1 MRKEDQ
7 DLKRKTT
14 SAREGMLLTAPLVLG
29 CLIFYAIP
37 FVMVIRYSL
46 TRGAGNTHRFVGFQ
60 NYHNILENEIFQLA
74 FGNTLKFLAIAL
86 PLVLVVAY
94 ALALMLRSHVKEHQ
108 VLKSVLLL
116 PYIMPIVG
124 IVQVVELIFAET
136 GLLSRVLL
144 AMNLPVQAW
153 LESEFAFWV
162 VLGLYLWKNTGYAVI
177 LLLSGLITIPDDLYE
192 ATGLDGGNKW
202 QQLWYITIPQ
212 MWYSVFFTVVF
223 SLINAFKSFREIF
236 LIGGIRPH
244 KSIYMLQ
251 HFINNSFE
259 NVNYTKLAVASV
271 LLFLVLAS
279 VFTISYRWVL
289 RKEAFRE

>member
-1 MRKEDQ
+1 M
-7 DLKRKTT
+7 KRKLNH
-14 SAREGMLLTAPLVLG
+14 AREGMILVAPLLLG
-29 CLIFYAIP
+29 GMIFNAIP
-37 FVMVIRYSL
+37 FGMVIRYSI
-46 TRGAGNTHRFVGFQ
+46 TRGAGNTHRFVGIQ
-60 NYHNILENEIFQLA
+60 NYRNILENEIFQLA

-94 ALALMLRSHVKEHQ
+94 AIALMLKSRVKKLK

-124 IVQVVELIFAET
+124 IVQVVELLFADT
-136 GLLSRVLL
+136 GLLTRLL
-144 AMNLPVQAW
+144 LSMNLPVEAW
-153 LESEFAFWV
+153 LHSEYAFWV
-162 VLGLYLWKNTGYAVI
+162 VTGLYLWKNTGYAVI
-177 LLLSGLITIPDDLYE
+177 LLLSGLITISDDLYA
-192 ATGLDGGNKW
+192 ATDLDGGTKW
-202 QQLWYITIPQ
+202 QQFWYITVPQ

-236 LIGGIRPH
+236 LIGGVRPH

-259 NVNYTKLAVASV
+259 NLNYTKLAVASV
-271 LLFLVLAS
+271 LLLLVLAS
-279 VFTISYRWVL
+279 VFTISYRWVM

>member
-1 MRKEDQ
+1 M
-7 DLKRKTT
+7 KRNGKH
-14 SAREGMLLTAPLVLG
+14 AREGMMLVAPLLLG
-29 CLIFYAIP
+29 ALIFYAIP
-37 FVMVIRYSL
+37 FGMVIRYSF
-46 TRGAGNTHRFVGFQ
+46 TRGAGNTHRFVGFE
-60 NYHNILENEIFQLA
+60 NYRNILENEIFQLA

-86 PLVLVVAY
+86 PMVLVVAY
-94 ALALMLRSHVKEHQ
+94 AIALMLKSRVKKLK

-136 GLLSRVLL
+136 GILTNLLLSL
-144 AMNLPVQAW
+144 NLPVQAW
-153 LESEFAFWV
+153 LESEYAFWV
-162 VLGLYLWKNTGYAVI
+162 VTGLYLWKNTGYAVI
-177 LLLSGLITIPDDLYE
+177 LLLSGLITISDDLYA
-192 ATGLDGGNKW
+192 ATDLDGGTKW
-202 QQLWYITIPQ
+202 QQFWYITVPQ

-236 LIGGIRPH
+236 LIGGVRPH

-259 NVNYTKLAVASV
+259 NLNYTKLAVASV
-271 LLFLVLAS
+271 LLLLVLAS
-279 VFTISYRWVL
+279 VFTLSYRWVM

>member
-1 MRKEDQ
+1 M
-7 DLKRKTT
+7 KRKTKF
-14 SAREGMLLTAPLVLG
+14 AREGIMLIAPLVLG

-37 FVMVIRYSL
+37 FGMVIRYSFI
-46 TRGAGNTHRFVGFQ
+46 RGAGNTRRFVGFE
-60 NYHNILENEIFQLA
+60 NYRNIVENEIFQLA

-86 PLVLVVAY
+86 PLVLVLAY
-94 ALALMLRSHVKEHQ
+94 AIALMLRSHVKKHQ

-124 IVQVVELIFAET
+124 IVQIVELIFAET
-136 GLLSRVLL
+136 GILSQLLLSLG
-144 AMNLPVQAW
+144 LPVQAW
-153 LESEFAFWV
+153 LESEHAFWV
-162 VLGLYLWKNTGYAVI
+162 VTGLYLWKNTGYAVI
-177 LLLSGLITIPDDLYE
+177 LLLSGLITIPNDLYE
-192 ATGLDGGNKW
+192 ATGLDGGTKW
-202 QQLWYITIPQ
+202 QQFWYITVPQ

-236 LIGGIRPH
+236 LIGGVRPH

-259 NVNYTKLAVASV
+259 NLNYTKLAVASV
-271 LLFLVLAS
+271 LLLLVLAS
-279 VFTISYRWVL
+279 VFTLSYRWVM

>member
-1 MRKEDQ
+1 M
-7 DLKRKTT
+7 KRKLNH
-14 SAREGMLLTAPLVLG
+14 AREGMILVAPLLLG
-29 CLIFYAIP
+29 GMIFNAIP
-37 FVMVIRYSL
+37 FGMVIRYSF
-46 TRGAGNTHRFVGFQ
+46 TRGAGNTHRFVGFE
-60 NYHNILENEIFQLA
+60 NYCNIMENEIFQLA

-94 ALALMLRSHVKEHQ
+94 AIALMLKSRVKKHQ
-108 VLKSVLLL
+108 VLKSVLIL

-124 IVQVVELIFAET
+124 IVQVVELLFADT
-136 GLLSRVLL
+136 GLLTRLL
-144 AMNLPVQAW
+144 ISMNMPVEAW
-153 LESEFAFWV
+153 LHSEYAFWV
-162 VLGLYLWKNTGYAVI
+162 VMGLYLWKNTGYAVI
-177 LLLSGLITIPDDLYE
+177 LLLSGLITISDDLYA
-192 ATGLDGGNKW
+192 ATDLDGGNKW
-202 QQLWYITIPQ
+202 QQFWYITVPQ

-259 NVNYTKLAVASV
+259 NLNYTKLAVASV
-271 LLFLVLAS
+271 LLLLVLAS
-279 VFTISYRWVL
+279 VFTVSYRWVM

>member
-1 MRKEDQ
+1 M
-7 DLKRKTT
+7 KRNGKH
-14 SAREGMLLTAPLVLG
+14 AREGMMLVAPLLLG
-29 CLIFYAIP
+29 ALIFYAIP
-37 FVMVIRYSL
+37 FGMVIRYSF
-46 TRGAGNTHRFVGFQ
+46 TRGAGNTHRFVGFE
-60 NYHNILENEIFQLA
+60 NYRNILENEIFQLA

-94 ALALMLRSHVKEHQ
+94 AIALMLKSRVKKLK

-136 GLLSRVLL
+136 GILTNLLLSL
-144 AMNLPVQAW
+144 NLPVQAW
-153 LESEFAFWV
+153 LESEYAFWV
-162 VLGLYLWKNTGYAVI
+162 VTGLYLWKNTGYAVI
-177 LLLSGLITIPDDLYE
+177 LLLSGLITITDDLYA
-192 ATGLDGGNKW
+192 ATDLDGGTKW
-202 QQLWYITIPQ
+202 QQFWYITVPQ

-236 LIGGIRPH
+236 LIGGVRPH

-259 NVNYTKLAVASV
+259 NLNYTKLAVASV
-271 LLFLVLAS
+271 LLLLVLAS
-279 VFTISYRWVL
+279 VFTISYRWVM

>member
-1 MRKEDQ
+1 M
-7 DLKRKTT
+7 KRNGKH
-14 SAREGMLLTAPLVLG
+14 AREGMMLVAPLLLG
-29 CLIFYAIP
+29 ALIFYAIP
-37 FVMVIRYSL
+37 FGMVIRYSF
-46 TRGAGNTHRFVGFQ
+46 TRGAGNTHRFVGFE
-60 NYHNILENEIFQLA
+60 NYRNILENEIFQLA

-94 ALALMLRSHVKEHQ
+94 AIALMLKSRVKKHQ

-136 GLLSRVLL
+136 GILTNLLLSL
-144 AMNLPVQAW
+144 NLPVQAW
-153 LESEFAFWV
+153 LESEYAFWV
-162 VLGLYLWKNTGYAVI
+162 VTGLYLWKNTGYAVI
-177 LLLSGLITIPDDLYE
+177 LLLSGLITISDDLYA
-192 ATGLDGGNKW
+192 ATDLDGGTKW
-202 QQLWYITIPQ
+202 QQFWYITVPQ

-236 LIGGIRPH
+236 LIGGVRPH

-259 NVNYTKLAVASV
+259 NLNYTKLAVASV
-271 LLFLVLAS
+271 LLLLVLAS
-279 VFTISYRWVL
+279 VFTLSYRWVM

>member
-1 MRKEDQ
+1 
-7 DLKRKTT
+7 
-14 SAREGMLLTAPLVLG
+14 MLVAPLLLG
-29 CLIFYAIP
+29 ALIFYAIP
-37 FVMVIRYSL
+37 FGMVIRYSF
-46 TRGAGNTHRFVGFQ
+46 TRGAGNTHRFVGFE
-60 NYHNILENEIFQLA
+60 NYRNILENEIFQLA

-94 ALALMLRSHVKEHQ
+94 AIALMLKSRVKKLK

-136 GLLSRVLL
+136 GILTNLLLSL
-144 AMNLPVQAW
+144 NLPVQAW
-153 LESEFAFWV
+153 LESEYAFWV
-162 VLGLYLWKNTGYAVI
+162 VTGLYLWKNTGYAVI
-177 LLLSGLITIPDDLYE
+177 LLLSGLITISDDLYA
-192 ATGLDGGNKW
+192 ATDLDGGTKW
-202 QQLWYITIPQ
+202 QQFWYITVPQ

-236 LIGGIRPH
+236 LIGGVRPH

-259 NVNYTKLAVASV
+259 NLNYTKLAVASV
-271 LLFLVLAS
+271 LLLLVLAS
-279 VFTISYRWVL
+279 VFTLSYRWVM

>member
-1 MRKEDQ
+1 M
-7 DLKRKTT
+7 KRNGKH
-14 SAREGMLLTAPLVLG
+14 AREGMMLVAPLLLG
-29 CLIFYAIP
+29 ALIFYAIP
-37 FVMVIRYSL
+37 FGMVIRYSF
-46 TRGAGNTHRFVGFQ
+46 TRGAGNTHRFVGFE
-60 NYHNILENEIFQLA
+60 NYRNILENEIFQLA

-94 ALALMLRSHVKEHQ
+94 AIALMLKSRVKKLK

-136 GLLSRVLL
+136 GILTNLLLSL
-144 AMNLPVQAW
+144 NLPVQAW
-153 LESEFAFWV
+153 LESEYAFWV
-162 VLGLYLWKNTGYAVI
+162 VTGLYLWKNTGYAVI
-177 LLLSGLITIPDDLYE
+177 LLLSGLITISDDLYA
-192 ATGLDGGNKW
+192 ATDLDGGTKW
-202 QQLWYITIPQ
+202 QQFWYITVPQ

-236 LIGGIRPH
+236 LIGGVRPH

-259 NVNYTKLAVASV
+259 NLNYTKLAVASV
-271 LLFLVLAS
+271 LLLLVLAS
-279 VFTISYRWVL
+279 VFTLSYRWVM

>member
-1 MRKEDQ
+1 M
-7 DLKRKTT
+7 KRKTKF
-14 SAREGMLLTAPLVLG
+14 AREGMMLVAPLVLG

-37 FVMVIRYSL
+37 FGMVIRYSF
-46 TRGAGNTHRFVGFQ
+46 TRGAGNTHRFVGFENYRNIIQ
-60 NYHNILENEIFQLA
+60 NEMLQLA
-74 FGNTLKFLAIAL
+74 FGNTMKFLAFAL

-94 ALALMLRSHVKEHQ
+94 AIALMLKSRVKKHQ

-124 IVQVVELIFAET
+124 IVQVVELIFGQT
-136 GLLSRVLL
+136 GILTQLLLS
-144 AMNLPVQAW
+144 MNVPVENW
-153 LESEFAFWV
+153 LRSEYAFWV
-162 VLGLYLWKNTGYAVI
+162 VTVLYLWKNTGYAVI
-177 LLLSGLITIPDDLYE
+177 LLLSGLITISDDLYA
-192 ATGLDGGNKW
+192 ATDLDGGTKW
-202 QQLWYITIPQ
+202 QQFWYITVPQ
-212 MWYSVFFTVVF
+212 MWYSVFFTMVF

-259 NVNYTKLAVASV
+259 NLNYTKLAVASV
-271 LLFLVLAS
+271 LLLLVLAS
-279 VFTISYRWVL
+279 VFTVSYRWVM